1 MLIQSF
7 ISHQWKQAVR
17 STIWQKSLA
26 MNIFMFFIGFI
37 LFAEVMVLSIFIGSE
52 WHDIVKDTEP
62 LKAFYKVIA
71 YYFSAMFVMRFLMQ
85 QLPVLEVRPYLHLP
99 VKKNYLLHFILGKGA
114 LNFFNLVSIIF
125 FTPFAFFQ
133 IGYYYGNLTAVVW
146 LVSMLFIDLT
156 INYLIIYIKK
166 QLVNSLTIVSIM
178 IAVIGFL
185 ALGDYLKWY
194 SYSSL
199 FADFIETMIKS
210 QVLFVLPIVL
220 AAFVYWINFRF
231 LSRNLYIENLS
242 SYTKKTDN
250 QIGNVGYLKNFGVIG
265 EIIGVDIKLY
275 LRNKRTKSM
284 LYLSPLFLAYGLMF
298 YPQDQ
303 YERDGGMMI
312 FVGIFM
318 TGILMVNYLQYA
330 FAYEGSYFDML
341 LTSGINFKEYIRAK
355 FITAS
360 ILVSVSFILTLP
372 YFLFGIEIFFINT
385 ACFLFN
391 LGMVIPIALYFATYN
406 KKSLN
411 LSQGSAFNYQGVGAS
426 HWLFLIPFFIGP
438 LVIYL
443 PFKWFGNPTL
453 GYIVLG
459 SIGLIALVFRQ
470 FFIRIILKNITERK
484 YIMAAGF
491 RERG

>member
-1 MLIQSF
+1 
-7 ISHQWKQAVR
+7 
-17 STIWQKSLA
+17 
-26 MNIFMFFIGFI
+26 
-37 LFAEVMVLSIFIGSE
+37 
-52 WHDIVKDTEP
+52 
-62 LKAFYKVIA
+62 
-71 YYFSAMFVMRFLMQ
+71 
-85 QLPVLEVRPYLHLP
+85 
-99 VKKNYLLHFILGKGA
+99 
-114 LNFFNLVSIIF
+114 
-125 FTPFAFFQ
+125 
-133 IGYYYGNLTAVVW
+133 
-146 LVSMLFIDLT
+146 
-156 INYLIIYIKK
+156 
-166 QLVNSLTIVSIM
+166 
-178 IAVIGFL
+178 
-185 ALGDYLKWY
+185 
-194 SYSSL
+194 
-199 FADFIETMIKS
+199 MIKS

-391 LGMVIPIALYFATYN
+391 FGHGDTHRFILRNLQQEIA
-406 KKSLN
+406 
-411 LSQGSAFNYQGVGAS
+411 
-426 HWLFLIPFFIGP
+426 
-438 LVIYL
+438 
-443 PFKWFGNPTL
+443 
-453 GYIVLG
+453 
-459 SIGLIALVFRQ
+459 
-470 FFIRIILKNITERK
+470 
-484 YIMAAGF
+484 
-491 RERG
+491 

>member
-7 ISHQWKQAVR
+7 ISHQWKQAIR

-37 LFAEVMVLSIFIGSE
+37 LFAEVMVLSIFIGLE
-52 WHDIVKDTEP
+52 WHEITKGTDP
-62 LKAFYKVIA
+62 LNDFFRVVA

-99 VKKNYLLHFILGKGA
+99 VKKKKLLHYILGKGL
-114 LNFFNLVSIIF
+114 LNFFNLISIIF
-125 FTPFAFFQ
+125 FTPFAFAQ
-133 IGYYYGNLTAVVW
+133 IGYYHGALIAIAW
-146 LVSMLFIDLT
+146 LLSMIFIDLT
-156 INYLIIYIKK
+156 INYIIIYIKK
-166 QLVNSLTIVSIM
+166 QMVNNLTLVSIM
-178 IAVIGFL
+178 IVVIGLF
-185 ALGDYLKWY
+185 ALGDYLKWF

-199 FADFIETMIKS
+199 FAEFIGNMIKTP
-210 QVLFVLPIVL
+210 VLFGIPIVTAGL
-220 AAFVYWINFRF
+220 VYWLNFRF
-231 LSRNLYIENLS
+231 LSKNLYIEDLS
-242 SYTKKTDN
+242 SYTKKSDN

-265 EIIGVDIKLY
+265 EIIAVDIKLY

-298 YPQDQ
+298 YPQEQ

-360 ILVSVSFILTLP
+360 VLVSVSFILTLP
-372 YFLFGIEIFFINT
+372 YFLFGREIFFINT

-391 LGMVIPIALYFATYN
+391 LGIVIPIALYFATYN
-406 KKSLN
+406 KKSLD
-411 LSQGSAFNYQGVGAS
+411 LKQGSAFNYQGVGAS

-438 LVIYL
+438 MVIYL
-443 PFKWFGNPTL
+443 PFKWFGNPEIGL
-453 GYIVLG
+453 VVLG
-459 SIGLIALVFRQ
+459 SIGLISLAFRQ
-470 FFIRIILKNITERK
+470 FFIRIILKNISERK